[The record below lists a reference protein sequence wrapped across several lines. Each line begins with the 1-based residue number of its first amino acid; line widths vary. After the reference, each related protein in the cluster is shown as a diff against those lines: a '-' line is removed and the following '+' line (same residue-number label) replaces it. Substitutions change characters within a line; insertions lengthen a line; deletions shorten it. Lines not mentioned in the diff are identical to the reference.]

1 MFEAVIASF
10 AGVVGILFWWLKNRA
25 KTRTER
31 DDAEIEYR
39 RRVRDADLDNWWRS
53 RP

>member
-1 MFEAVIASF
+1 MLEAAIASV

-31 DDAEIEYR
+31 DDAE
-39 RRVRDADLDNWWRS
+39 N
-53 RP
+53 

>member
-1 MFEAVIASF
+1 MFEAALASV
-10 AGVVGILFWWLKNRA
+10 AGLVGILFWWLKNGA

-39 RRVRDADLDNWWRS
+39 RRVRDADLDSWWRS

>member
-1 MFEAVIASF
+1 MFEAAIASL
-10 AGVVGILFWWLKNRA
+10 AGVVGVLFWWLKNRA

-39 RRVRDADLDNWWRS
+39 RRVRDADLDSWG
-53 RP
+53 RPRP

>member
-1 MFEAVIASF
+1 MFEAAIASL

-25 KTRTER
+25 KTMRER
-31 DDAEIEYR
+31 GDAESEYR

>member
-1 MFEAVIASF
+1 MLEAAIASV
-10 AGVVGILFWWLKNRA
+10 AGVVGIVFWWLKNRA

-31 DDAEIEYR
+31 DDEEIEYR
-39 RRVRDADLDNWWRS
+39 RKLRDADLDNWWRH